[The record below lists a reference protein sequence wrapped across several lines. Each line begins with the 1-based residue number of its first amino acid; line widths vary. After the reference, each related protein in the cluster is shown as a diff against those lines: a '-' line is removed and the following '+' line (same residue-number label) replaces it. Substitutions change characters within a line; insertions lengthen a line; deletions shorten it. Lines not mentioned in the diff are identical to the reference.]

1 MWQNSNSRGSNND
14 NTFDKDWSMSVNL
27 LKWEL
32 AWVAK
37 WRLKGLDLQ
46 NYNLKKNDG
55 GKKEEKKKRSCLR
68 EMHEWSLSS
77 FFD

>member
-1 MWQNSNSRGSNND
+1 M
-14 NTFDKDWSMSVNL
+14 
-27 LKWEL
+27 
-32 AWVAK
+32 AK